1 MIDELDTIILAA
13 KGLQEYLCLQHW
25 RVLDV
30 GCSLL
35 LYVGLVFWAI
45 KQDSVNR
52 PELFDRK
59 IANSGVEKLHRLS
72 NPV

>member
-1 MIDELDTIILAA
+1 MIDELDTIVLAA
-13 KGLQEYLCLQHW
+13 KGLQDYLCLQDCQ
-25 RVLDV
+25 VLDV